1 MKNFETNQENFW
13 AGEFG
18 DDYSLRVTGEDLLAS
33 YISMHSNI
41 IKSTSNINSII
52 EFGANIGLNL
62 DAYKILLPNAELSA
76 IEINSKALQELSKKP
91 FIKNIYNK
99 SIIEYEADYQ
109 RDLVLIKGVFFM
121 INHYLN
127 LVL

>member
-1 MKNFETNQENFW
+1 MKKFETNQENFW

-18 DDYSLRVTGEDLLAS
+18 DDYSSRVKGDDILAS

-41 IKSTSNINSII
+41 IKSTSNVNSII

-76 IEINSKALQELSKKP
+76 IEINPKALLELSKKS
-91 FIKNIYNK
+91 FIAKYP
-99 SIIEYEADYQ
+99 EYSNPHYWAGFVHY
-109 RDLVLIKGVFFM
+109 G
-121 INHYLN
+121 IN
-127 LVL
+127 